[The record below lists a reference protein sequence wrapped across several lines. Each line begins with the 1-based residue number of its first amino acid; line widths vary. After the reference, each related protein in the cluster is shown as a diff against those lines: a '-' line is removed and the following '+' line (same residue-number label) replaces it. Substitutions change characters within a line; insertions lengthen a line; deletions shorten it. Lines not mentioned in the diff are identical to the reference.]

1 MDRTELQER
10 LTFRKT
16 ALKELRKA
24 YIELSSSGGVKSY
37 TIGDRQLSRHDLG
50 ALKKEI
56 SELERE
62 VDELQAAVDGT
73 GPKRLFGVVYRDW

>member
-1 MDRTELQER
+1 MDKTELRER
-10 LTFRKT
+10 LEFRKA

-37 TIGDRQLSRHDLG
+37 TVGDRQLSRHDLG

-62 VDELQAAVDGT
+62 VDELEAALNGN